1 MKNFR
6 FILSIIFSMV
16 LISSGLR
23 SWASDDHKH
32 DEEAEKAPH
41 AHHDEKNKDPHKGH
55 NHGAKKSKPAPQKE
69 KDEHGHD
76 HGEEGHEDEHE
87 DGPIELSEESQELGG
102 IKTAIVGS
110 SSFASKVSVSGR
122 IAQDVEEVKYV
133 FASESGTI
141 KECRANLGGQVKE
154 GETVCVATVNS
165 NNQSIEIKAPISG
178 TVISEFIKKG
188 EHVDETTAIYA
199 IADLSKL
206 WANFDVY
213 EKDIGFVKL
222 GQKMLV
228 YPLSYP
234 DKTLEGEVVFI
245 SPRVD
250 ESTYTVKI
258 RAVVDNTNDLLKL
271 GMSVRGDILGE
282 ADGSVLT
289 IPSEAIQTVE
299 NKTVVF
305 KKMEKGFEPQEVK
318 VLSQTK
324 ESAAIQEG
332 VSKGD
337 EIVVKGSFIL
347 KSKMMASEM
356 GHDHAH

>member
-1 MKNFR
+1 MNNYR
-6 FILSIIFSMV
+6 PILTIVFSMA

-23 SWASDDHKH
+23 AWASDDHKH
-32 DEEAEKAPH
+32 DEKTEKNQH
-41 AHHDEKNKDPHKGH
+41 ANHDEKKDSHKGH
-55 NHGAKKSKPAPQKE
+55 NHGAKKAKPAPEKA

-76 HGEEGHEDEHE
+76 HGEEGHDDEE
-87 DGPIELSEESQELGG
+87 EPIELSGESQELGG
-102 IKTAIVGS
+102 VKTAIVGS

-133 FASESGTI
+133 FAPESGRI
-141 KECRANLGGQVKE
+141 KECRASLGGQVNE
-154 GETVCVATVNS
+154 GDVVCVATVDS
-165 NNQSIEIKAPISG
+165 TNQPMEIKAPISG

-213 EKDIGFVKL
+213 EKDVAFVKL
-222 GQKMLV
+222 GQKMVV

-271 GMSVRGDILGE
+271 GMSVRADILGE
-282 ADGSVLT
+282 KDGAILT

-305 KKMEKGFEPQEVK
+305 KKTDKGFEPQEVK
-318 VLSQTK
+318 VQSQTK
-324 ESAAIQEG
+324 DIAAIQKG
-332 VSKGD
+332 LNKGD